1 MKLYEEIENQLKDG
15 QKVLCLELVT
25 VETEIG
31 LDSYVLEEDEI
42 EKAEEILEEENKRN
56 QDKKFKWILV
66 EYTYKENKGLE
77 CM

>member
-1 MKLYEEIENQLKDG
+1 MKLYEEIQNELRDG

-25 VETEIG
+25 VESEIG
-31 LDSYVLEEDEI
+31 LDTYVLEEDEL

-66 EYTYKENKGLE
+66 EYTYKENEGLE
-77 CM
+77 SI